1 MRTLYLESL
10 RMLLN
15 TIVCLLIFGAGLEL
29 NSSYLQIIAV
39 VMFAGHLIASIERR
53 TTWNATKK
61 KGDYRQKFPKEVILI
76 KLLGYILLKSF
87 SFN

>member
-1 MRTLYLESL
+1 MRALYLETF

-15 TIVCLLIFGAGLEL
+15 TVVCILIFGAGLEL

-39 VMFAGHLIASIERR
+39 VMYLSHLIASIERR

-61 KGDYRQKFPKEVILI
+61 KTDYRDKFPK
-76 KLLGYILLKSF
+76 KD
-87 SFN
+87 

>member
-1 MRTLYLESL
+1 MRTLYLEVL

-29 NSSYLQIIAV
+29 DSSYLQIIAV
-39 VMFAGHLIASIERR
+39 VMYISYLIASVERR

-61 KGDYRQKFPKEVILI
+61 KGDYRDKFPK
-76 KLLGYILLKSF
+76 K
-87 SFN
+87 

>member
-1 MRTLYLESL
+1 MRALYLESF

-15 TIVCLLIFGAGLEL
+15 TIVCILIFGSGLEL

-39 VMFAGHLIASIERR
+39 VMYLSHLIASIERR

-61 KGDYRQKFPKEVILI
+61 KEDYRDKYPK
-76 KLLGYILLKSF
+76 
-87 SFN
+87 NN

>member
-1 MRTLYLESL
+1 MRTLYLETF

-15 TIVCLLIFGAGLEL
+15 TVACILIFGAGLEL

-39 VMFAGHLIASIERR
+39 VMYLSHLIASIERR

-61 KGDYRQKFPKEVILI
+61 KTDYRDKFPK
-76 KLLGYILLKSF
+76 K
-87 SFN
+87 N

>member
-1 MRTLYLESL
+1 MRALYLETF

-15 TIVCLLIFGAGLEL
+15 TIVCILIFGAGLEL

-39 VMFAGHLIASIERR
+39 VMYLSHLIASIERR

-61 KGDYRQKFPKEVILI
+61 KTDYRDKFPK
-76 KLLGYILLKSF
+76 K
-87 SFN
+87 N